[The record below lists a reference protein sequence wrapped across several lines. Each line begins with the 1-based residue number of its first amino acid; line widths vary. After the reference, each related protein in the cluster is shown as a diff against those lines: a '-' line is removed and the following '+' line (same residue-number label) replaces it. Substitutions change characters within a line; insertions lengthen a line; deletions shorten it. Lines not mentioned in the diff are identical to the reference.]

1 MESLAEDKIINFL
14 KENIAPLND
23 NNFGSGYRCSVNLT
37 DGTFLPCV
45 IFRSAKP
52 VVKLAMRRF
61 KEEQSGRSI
70 FAKSSGLGYEEIV
83 KTFIAKG
90 NCVNAYDITAV
101 LKSRFAFPFEVLRQ
115 IKGETTMGWTAFV
128 AKFGDGRCLGF
139 GTRWSNEF
147 FDLPEGFDAGQIVEI
162 ISNSYL
168 LPTGEIV
175 HYRSLDPKMTI
186 EELGVNREKPF
197 FECYLD
203 GL

>member
-1 MESLAEDKIINFL
+1 MKSLEEDKIISFL

-23 NNFGSGYRCSVNLT
+23 SNFGPGYRSSVYLT

-45 IFRSAKP
+45 IFRSSKP
-52 VVKLAMRRF
+52 VVELAMRRF
-61 KEEQSGRSI
+61 KEEQSRRSI

-83 KTFIAKG
+83 KTFVAKG
-90 NCVNAYDITAV
+90 NCVNDYEIAAV

-115 IKGETTMGWTAFV
+115 VKGETNMGWTAFV
-128 AKFGDGRCLGF
+128 AKFSDNRCLGF
-139 GTRWSNEF
+139 GTRWSYDF
-147 FDLPEGFDAGQIVEI
+147 FDLPEGYDADQIVEI

-168 LPTGEIV
+168 LRTGEIV
-175 HYRSLDPKMTI
+175 HHRSLDPKMTI
-186 EELGVNREKPF
+186 EELRVNREKPF